1 MVCVDSSKKS
11 RMCGLARMMDA
22 PATLCTCT
30 SPGNVPCRSAGQCSR
45 LARHFLRPCR
55 SDFNPTQKSVGIN
68 SDLQSPRCTKHS
80 RADPRGCP
88 ELIGARPNGSGIHG
102 KSCAE
107 CASYIWSLPM
117 RTCLLVID
125 AQESFRYR
133 PYFSARDVPAYLDAQ
148 NGLIEG
154 ARRRGIPIVR
164 VFHVER
170 DPQSPFAV
178 E

>member
-1 MVCVDSSKKS
+1 MVCVDSSKKA
-11 RMCGLARMMDA
+11 RMCGLALMVAA

-55 SDFNPTQKSVGIN
+55 SAGQCSRLARHFLRPCRSDFNPTKQRVGIN

-107 CASYIWSLPM
+107 CASYIWSQPM

-125 AQESFRYR
+125 VQESFRYR
-133 PYFSARDVPAYLDAQ
+133 PYFSERDVPAYLHAQ
-148 NGLIEG
+148 NGLIE
-154 ARRRGIPIVR
+154 
-164 VFHVER
+164 
-170 DPQSPFAV
+170 
-178 E
+178 